1 MWHRSGTGGLLVGNV
16 LWIIIGVLVLLWIGG
31 LVMQI
36 GGKLIWALLV
46 LAVIV
51 FVIQVITGR
60 RAV

>member
-36 GGKLIWALLV
+36 GGQLIWALLV